1 MRLAGLGEYIEV
13 SDVNML
19 HEFKFPRLTVP
30 SGSYMISRSRAEIL
44 EAYLGTCVGVT
55 MWDREAQVGGLAHLL
70 LPEPMDIENP
80 WQPGIYAATGVPLF
94 IKALCREGATK
105 EKLEACLA
113 GGSLVGTVSGTDL
126 ALDIGGRTSDIVLE
140 ILSREGIPIRKSEI
154 GGYFSCRLSLNLQTY
169 GTSIEPIGIPEKP
182 LVSASSQK
190 ISPREL
196 ERAVERVLPVPQVA
210 LKIIRMI
217 NDTEHNLSD
226 LSKEIV
232 RDQVLSAKVLR
243 LCNSSYFGMR
253 SKIDSIDRALMTLG
267 NKVLVNIVLSSTI
280 DDFLTQ
286 SEQGYSFC
294 KGGLFKH
301 ALGTAMISQRLA
313 KLTGKALA
321 DLAYTAGLLHDIGK
335 VVLDQ
340 RLNAV
345 YPLFYRG
352 VQLEGKELIQMEKD
366 VFGVSHTEAGN
377 RLAQKWSFPDNLREI
392 VTYHHFPERASVD
405 SELCHI
411 VYLAD
416 LIMSRFSVGQELEKM
431 NTSTLDARLEKIGIS
446 PEQLPYLLDRVSVEI
461 TETMMLCGDTEAEV
475 K

>member
-1 MRLAGLGEYIEV
+1 
-13 SDVNML
+13 
-19 HEFKFPRLTVP
+19 
-30 SGSYMISRSRAEIL
+30 MISRNRSEIL

-55 MWDREAQVGGLAHLL
+55 MCDREAQVGGLVHLL

-105 EKLEACLA
+105 EKLEACVA
-113 GGSLVGTVSGTDL
+113 GGSLVGIVSGRDL
-126 ALDIGGRTSDIVLE
+126 FLDIGGRTSDIVLG

-169 GTSIEPIGIPEKP
+169 GTSVEPIGIPEK
-182 LVSASSQK
+182 SAVRMDAQK

-196 ERAVERVLPVPQVA
+196 ERAVERVLPVPQAA

-217 NDTEHNLSD
+217 NDTDLNLSD
-226 LSKEIV
+226 LAKEIV
-232 RDQVLSAKVLR
+232 RDQVVSARVLR
-243 LCNSSYFGMR
+243 LCNSSYFGMKA
-253 SKIDSIDRALMTLG
+253 KIDSIERALMTLG
-267 NKVLVNIVLSSTI
+267 NKVLVNIVLSTTV
-280 DDFLTQ
+280 DDFLAQ

-313 KLTGKALA
+313 KLTGKASA
-321 DLAYTAGLLHDIGK
+321 DIAYTAGLLHDIGK

-340 RLNAV
+340 RMNAM

-352 VQLEGKELIQMEKD
+352 VQLDGKELIQMEKN
-366 VFGVSHTEAGN
+366 VFGVSHTQAGS
-377 RLAQKWSFPDNLREI
+377 RLAQRWSFPENLADI
-392 VTYHHFPERASVD
+392 IAHHHFPETATVD
-405 SELCHI
+405 PELCHI

-431 NTSTLDARLEKIGIS
+431 NTSNLDARLEKIGIS
-446 PEQLPYLLDRVSVEI
+446 PEQFPNILDNISHEI
-461 TETMMLCGDTEAEV
+461 TDTMLLCGELGSETKETDVTN
-475 K
+475 